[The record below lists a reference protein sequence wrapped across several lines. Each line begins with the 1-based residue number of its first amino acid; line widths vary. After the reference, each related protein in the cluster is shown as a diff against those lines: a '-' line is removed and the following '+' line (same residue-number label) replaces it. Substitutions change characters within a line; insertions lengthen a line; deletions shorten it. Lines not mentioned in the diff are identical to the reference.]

1 MMRAGSS
8 SLREKIINYVIEKES
23 NAIHECKS
31 EKNIIDIY
39 IAHFIILCCGSI
51 NFILGLHFIFVC
63 FKPII
68 IHYDTQKQ

>member
-39 IAHFIILCCGSI
+39 STFY
-51 NFILGLHFIFVC
+51 NFMLWFNEFYAWFTFYFCLF
-63 FKPII
+63 
-68 IHYDTQKQ
+68 

>member
-39 IAHFIILCCGSI
+39 STFY
-51 NFILGLHFIFVC
+51 NFMLWFNEFY
-63 FKPII
+63 P
-68 IHYDTQKQ
+68 